1 MEENKDYSVNAT
13 DNPDTEPRVED
24 YESQFINTSTME
36 KTPVVNHKGMNLF
49 ASKKDDFKRMKM
61 AYISNGLLLM
71 LFGIVDFVI
80 MHNLLKEMF
89 PQFASLAILIF
100 TMVLLGVVTL
110 LQGLILKNEVKSKSF
125 WLDKTYDISIDDS
138 NELKVDTTL
147 MPLGYLKSIFS
158 KLSYGCLYGISCI
171 AILTVATEP
180 TVNMRVLGMALL
192 VTVISCFI
200 VINRMKEASRKLP
213 YNKLKFY
220 CEGYVLE
227 CTSKLR
233 HWRKI

>member
-1 MEENKDYSVNAT
+1 
-13 DNPDTEPRVED
+13 
-24 YESQFINTSTME
+24 
-36 KTPVVNHKGMNLF
+36 
-49 ASKKDDFKRMKM
+49 MKM

-138 NELKVDTTL
+138 ND
-147 MPLGYLKSIFS
+147 SRS
-158 KLSYGCLYGISCI
+158 
-171 AILTVATEP
+171 
-180 TVNMRVLGMALL
+180 R
-192 VTVISCFI
+192 CF
-200 VINRMKEASRKLP
+200 
-213 YNKLKFY
+213 
-220 CEGYVLE
+220 C
-227 CTSKLR
+227 C
-233 HWRKI
+233 